1 MKIFLDT
8 ADTKSIKEHFKTG
21 LIDGITTNP
30 TLIMKSGRDPE
41 EVYKELIDVGI
52 PDISMEVVGGAA
64 EMALEGARLIKK
76 FGKDQTTIK
85 VPCTPDGLWV
95 CKQLSKDGIKVNV
108 TLIFSVSQAILS
120 AKAGARYISPFVGR
134 VDDQRFGGCNLIR
147 RIKEVLPVHVAAQYN
162 LPEILSASIRSVA
175 DVEHSFAQG
184 ADICTMPP
192 KIFEGMY
199 NHILTDKGLELFDID
214 YQKTIAEFT

>member
-1 MKIFLDT
+1 MKIFIDS
-8 ADTKSIKEHFKTG
+8 AEVGVIRSAFETG
-21 LIDGITTNP
+21 LIDGVTTNP
-30 TLIMKSGRDPE
+30 TLIRKSGRDPE
-41 EVYKELIDVGI
+41 DVYQELIDMGI
-52 PDISMEVVGGAA
+52 TDVSMEVVGNDEIMLA
-64 EMALEGARLIKK
+64 EGRRLANK
-76 FGKDQTTIK
+76 FGKNATIK
-85 VPCTPDGLWV
+85 VPCTPDGLAV
-95 CKQLSKDGIKVNV
+95 CRDLYAQGVRVNV
-108 TLIFSVSQAILS
+108 TLIFSVSQAIL
-120 AKAGARYISPFVGR
+120 AVKAGARYLSPFVGR

-214 YQKTIAEFT
+214 YQKTIKEFT